1 MEAAEPDTKLTASNL
16 IRTQLK
22 QKETKMKASDMFP
35 SKYLKA
41 SDAET
46 DLTLT
51 ITRISC
57 ETMKNRDGQ
66 DEEKYVLYFKEV
78 EKGMVINKTN
88 KNTLVDLYGEE
99 TDDWIEKRVIL
110 TSVDVDAFGETTAAL
125 RISHK
130 KPAADKKVLLA
141 HYQKLYEK
149 AKTLKVDGLED
160 FAVDPNTPEDAL
172 IEAGKQLKALVAAAE
187 AFA

>member
-1 MEAAEPDTKLTASNL
+1 
-16 IRTQLK
+16 
-22 QKETKMKASDMFP
+22 MKASDMFP

-51 ITRISC
+51 IARISK
-57 ETMKNRDGQ
+57 ESMKNRDGQ
-66 DEEKYVLYFKEV
+66 DEEKYVLYFSDA
-78 EKGMVINKTN
+78 EKGMVLNKTN

-99 TDDWIEKRVIL
+99 TDEWIGKKIIL

-130 KPAADKKVLLA
+130 KPAVDKNLLIKR
-141 HYQKLYEK
+141 YQTLYDE
-149 AKTLKVDGLED
+149 ARTLNIEGLED
-160 FAVDPNTPEDAL
+160 FDVDADTPEDAL
-172 IEAGKQLKALVAAAE
+172 IEAGKQLRKLVDAAKA
-187 AFA
+187 F

>member
-1 MEAAEPDTKLTASNL
+1 
-16 IRTQLK
+16 
-22 QKETKMKASDMFP
+22 MKANDMFP

-51 ITRISC
+51 VSRLAK

-66 DEEKYVLYFKEV
+66 DEEKYVIFFAEQ
-78 EKGMVINKTN
+78 EKGMVLNKTN

-99 TDDWIEKRVIL
+99 TDDWIGKKVIL
-110 TSVDVDAFGETTAAL
+110 TAVDVDAFGETQAAL

-130 KPAADKKVLLA
+130 KPAIDK
-141 HYQKLYEK
+141 QKLLDAYGKLYAK
-149 AKTLKVDGLED
+149 AKKLDVEGLAD
-160 FAVDPNTPEDAL
+160 FTVSADTPEDAL
-172 IEAGKQLKALVAAAE
+172 IEAGKQLRALVEAAE
-187 AFA
+187 AF

>member
-1 MEAAEPDTKLTASNL
+1 
-16 IRTQLK
+16 
-22 QKETKMKASDMFP
+22 MKASDMFP

-41 SDAET
+41 SDADT

-51 ITRISC
+51 VSKLSR

-66 DEEKYVLYFKEV
+66 DEEKFVIYFGEA
-78 EKGMVINKTN
+78 EKGMVLNKTN

-99 TDDWIEKRVIL
+99 TDEWIGKKIVL
-110 TSVDVDAFGETTAAL
+110 TSVDVDAFGETQAAL

-130 KPAADKKVLLA
+130 KPTVDRKLLLA
-141 HYQKLYEK
+141 HYQTLFEK
-149 AKTLKVDGLED
+149 AKKLKVDGLED
-160 FAVDPNTPEDAL
+160 FIVNADSPEDAIL
-172 IEAGKQLKALVAAAE
+172 EAGKQLKSLVAAAE